1 MTKKF
6 TKVLSVLLTAVLLLS
21 CISVAVFAEEAYPK
35 LKLDTPHTL
44 SISDDSY
51 VYMTFTPDASGD
63 YAFKSQSAGDCD
75 PDIDGLYYD
84 GFNEEC
90 ELKYGDDDDVNDNDF
105 YAVYTLTAGVTY
117 TLEVEDIQA
126 SGIDFTVTVSK
137 FVEETEGSLKLG
149 TPINVKID
157 SDFKLYTFKPEK
169 DGAYAFYS
177 STPDDVY
184 ADPVIC
190 DVRSSDGKPYRIMGD
205 TDDFKNNNF
214 YVAYELS
221 AGVEY
226 TVCVMDFKGEDE
238 EFQVGVE
245 KFYGI
250 EKQPTDISHNVKM
263 YSPEDVNSY
272 SWHTVTRLSGLVTDQ
287 NATPNND
294 DHGIATFNAGKG
306 EWTAV
311 DSHHNQVYFFAIDAL
326 NGDVFTAEVTE
337 GTSMHSLYLSSKEG
351 ENLIFD
357 EGEDGKHTLT
367 VPKSG
372 TYTFSLY
379 SNDASVSVKVSR
391 EYSVLSEAIS
401 GQTTETLTEFV
412 PDTEYCAKVTYKDGS
427 EFTTNVINPKYV
439 ITQQP
444 TAEKP
449 TVGVNYEDV
458 AQYQWYQI
466 EYKKEKATDKS
477 VKIFDF
483 NEQADHF
490 SPGMLEMV
498 AVSKSS
504 YDSENNVWKSAYCTI
519 PSSGSST
526 EYIHYYFVKDLKVGD
541 VLVAKF
547 SNTQMMPF
555 LGATDP
561 SLPPVVYEK
570 QGDTVVFNITEDGEY
585 VLFVSSDKKDLTVS
599 AYIETDVNTKKLD
612 GQTDDTLT
620 GHKRNERYFCE
631 VTFKGRLPV
640 KSNIIDLVD
649 KITHQP
655 TANEPFIDV
664 NYPDAVKGY
673 QWYEVEGALKPITK
687 DMIEPDTIHSM
698 ISSYDESTEEWS
710 TEPIPFDEDKYGFS
724 YFKISLKAG
733 DKVTVFCSNEPIEW
747 YLWDSEQDIE
757 LAEDAVVD
765 GNNIVFTATKDGIYQ
780 LDVAMASED
789 ATIKAYIGSI
799 KLGKAIDG
807 QTKATLTESQKDK
820 SYACVVTYN
829 DVDALNSKHFVATAN
844 TVLMTEI
851 KKTEQLI
858 IAIPDV
864 IGKKDA
870 DAVNAAKKAYDALSA
885 AQKYA
890 LDDELVLKLNNAV
903 RDLKE
908 LQAGSPDTGD
918 SSNVAVWLAVLA
930 LSTVTLL
937 GVFAFKLRKN

>member
-6 TKVLSVLLTAVLLLS
+6 TKILSVLLTAVLLLS
-21 CISVAVFAEEAYPK
+21 CISVAVFAEEAYPE
-35 LKLDTPHTL
+35 LKLGTAHTL
-44 SISDDSY
+44 SVSDDSY
-51 VYMTFTPDASGD
+51 VYMTFTPEASGD

-84 GFNEEC
+84 GFDEEC

-137 FVEETEGSLKLG
+137 FAEETEGSLELG

-177 STPDDVY
+177 SAPY
-184 ADPVIC
+184 GAEADPMISNVC
-190 DVRSSDGKPYRIMGD
+190 SSDGEPYRIMGE
-205 TDDFKNNNF
+205 TDDFKNNDF

-221 AGVEY
+221 ADVEY
-226 TVCVMDFKGEDE
+226 TVCVMDIESEGE
-238 EFQVGVE
+238 EFKVGVE

-250 EKQPTDISHNVKM
+250 EEHPTDIRHTVKM
-263 YSPEDVNSY
+263 YFPDDVKSY
-272 SWHTVTRLSGLVTDQ
+272 SWHTTTKASGVVTDRD
-287 NATPNND
+287 ATPNND
-294 DHGIATFNAGKG
+294 DHGIATFNAEKG
-306 EWTAV
+306 EWTSV
-311 DSHHNQVYFFAIDAL
+311 GSGYNKVHFFTVDAL
-326 NGDVFTAEVTE
+326 NGDVFTAEVTQ
-337 GTSMHSLYLSSKEG
+337 GTSMHGLYLSSKEG
-351 ENLIFD
+351 ENLFFD
-357 EGEDGKHTLT
+357 EGEDGKHTVT
-367 VPKSG
+367 VNKGG

-379 SNDASVSVKVSR
+379 SNDNSVSVKVSR
-391 EYSVLSEAIS
+391 EYSVLDEAVS

-427 EFTTNVINPKYV
+427 EFLTNIIIPKYV

-449 TVGVNYEDV
+449 TVGVNREDV
-458 AQYQWYQI
+458 AEYQWYQI
-466 EYKKEKATDKS
+466 EYKKEKATDKT

-483 NEQADHF
+483 NEQAEHF
-490 SPGMLEMV
+490 SPDMLELAV
-498 AVSKSS
+498 VSKSS
-504 YDSENNVWKSAYCTI
+504 YDSEKDVWKGAYCAL

-526 EYIHYYFVKDLKVGD
+526 LYINYYFVKELKAGD
-541 VLVAKF
+541 VLVAKL
-547 SNTQMMPF
+547 SDTQAMPW
-555 LGATDP
+555 LNVTD
-561 SLPPVVYEK
+561 SSIPPVEHEE
-570 QGDTVVFNITEDGEY
+570 QGNTVIFRIAEDGEY
-585 VLFVSSDKKDLTVS
+585 VLTASSDKNDVTVS
-599 AYIETDVNTKKLD
+599 AYIETDANTKKLD
-612 GQTDDTLT
+612 GQTTDTLT
-620 GHKRNERYFCE
+620 EFKRNGRYFCE
-631 VTFKGRLPV
+631 ITFNGQQSV

-664 NYPDAVKGY
+664 NYPDAVKSY

-710 TEPIPFDEDKYGFS
+710 SEPIPFDEDKYGFS

-733 DKVTVFCSNEPIEW
+733 DKVTVFCSHEPIEW
-747 YLWDSEQDIE
+747 YLWDSEQDID
-757 LAEDAVVD
+757 LEDNAVVD
-765 GNNIVFTATKDGIYQ
+765 GNNIVFTVTKDGIYQ
-780 LDVAMASED
+780 LDVAMTSED
-789 ATIKAYIGSI
+789 ATVKAYTGAV

-807 QTKATLTESQKDK
+807 QTNAALTESQKDK
-820 SYACVVTYN
+820 SYACVVTY
-829 DVDALNSKHFVATAN
+829 DDEDALKSKHFVATAN

-851 KKTEQLI
+851 EKAEQLI
-858 IAIPDV
+858 SVIPEV

-870 DAVNAAKKAYDALSA
+870 DAINAAKKAYDALSA
-885 AQKYA
+885 EQKYA
-890 LDDELVLKLNNAV
+890 LDDDLVLKLNNAV

-918 SSNVAVWLAVLA
+918 SSNVAAWFVMLA

-937 GVFAFKLRKN
+937 GVFTLKLRKN

>member
-44 SISDDSY
+44 SVSDDSY

-63 YAFKSQSAGDCD
+63 YAFKSLSAGDCD

-84 GFNEEC
+84 GFDEKC

-117 TLEVEDIQA
+117 TLEVEDIRA
-126 SGIDFTVTVSK
+126 LGEDFTVTVSK
-137 FVEETEGSLKLG
+137 FVEKIEGSLKLDAL
-149 TPINVKID
+149 TDVKIE
-157 SDFKLYTFKPEK
+157 SGFKLYTFKPEK

-177 STPDDVY
+177 STPDGVN
-184 ADPVIC
+184 ADPMIS
-190 DVRSSDGKPYRIMGD
+190 DVCSSDGEPYCIMGD
-205 TDDFKNNNF
+205 TDDFKNNDF

-221 AGVEY
+221 ADVEY
-226 TVCVMDFKGEDE
+226 TVCVMDREVEDE
-238 EFQVGVE
+238 EFKVGVE

-250 EKQPTDISHNVKM
+250 EKQPTDISHTVKM
-263 YSPEDVNSY
+263 YFSEDVKSY

-306 EWTAV
+306 EWTSV
-311 DSHHNQVYFFAIDAL
+311 GSDYNKVHFFTVDAL

-337 GTSMHSLYLSSKEG
+337 GTSMHSLYLTSNKG
-351 ENLIFD
+351 DTLIFD

-379 SNDASVSVKVSR
+379 SNDESVSVKVSR
-391 EYSVLSEAIS
+391 EYSVLNEAVS
-401 GQTTETLTEFV
+401 GQTTEVLTEFV

-427 EFTTNVINPKYV
+427 EFTTNIISPKYV

-449 TVGVNYEDV
+449 TVGVNREDV
-458 AQYQWYQI
+458 AEYQWYQI

-490 SPGMLEMV
+490 SPDMLESV

-519 PSSGSST
+519 PSSDSST
-526 EYIHYYFVKDLKVGD
+526 EYIHYYFIKDLKVGD

-547 SNTQMMPF
+547 SDTRVMPF
-555 LGATDP
+555 LGATD
-561 SLPPVVYEK
+561 SSIPPVVYEK
-570 QGDTVVFNITEDGEY
+570 QGNTVVFNITEDGEY
-585 VLFVSSDKKDLTVS
+585 VLFVLSDKKDLTVS
-599 AYIETDVNTKKLD
+599 AYIETDVNAKKLD

-620 GHKRNERYFCE
+620 GHKRNGRYFCE
-631 VTFKGRLPV
+631 ITFNGQQSV

-664 NYPDAVKGY
+664 NYPDAVKSY
-673 QWYEVEGALKPITK
+673 QWYEVEGNLKSITK
-687 DMIEPDTIHSM
+687 EMIEPDTIHSM
-698 ISSYDESTEEWS
+698 VSSYDEMTEEWS
-710 TEPIPFDEDKYGFS
+710 TEPIPFGEDKYGFS

-733 DKVTVFCSNEPIEW
+733 DKVTVFCSHEPIEW
-747 YLWDSEQDIE
+747 YLWDREQDIE

-789 ATIKAYIGSI
+789 ATVKAYIGSI
-799 KLGKAIDG
+799 KLSKAIDG
-807 QTKATLTESQKDK
+807 QTNAALTESQKDK
-820 SYACVVTYN
+820 SYACVVTY
-829 DVDALNSKHFVATAN
+829 DDEDALKSKHFVATAN

-851 KKTEQLI
+851 EKAEQLI

-885 AQKYA
+885 EQKYA

>member
-6 TKVLSVLLTAVLLLS
+6 TKILSVLLTAVLLLS
-21 CISVAVFAEEAYPK
+21 CISVAVFAEEAYPE

-51 VYMTFTPDASGD
+51 VYMTFTPEASGD
-63 YAFKSQSAGDCD
+63 YAFMSQSVGDSD

-84 GFNEEC
+84 DFDEDC
-90 ELKYGDDDDVNDNDF
+90 ELKYGDDDDVNDYDF

-117 TLEVEDIQA
+117 TLEVEDIRA
-126 SGIDFTVTVSK
+126 LGEDFTVTVSK
-137 FVEETEGSLKLG
+137 FVEKIEGSLKLDAL
-149 TPINVKID
+149 TDVKID
-157 SDFKLYTFKPEK
+157 SGLKLYTFKPEK

-177 STPDDVY
+177 STPDGVY

-190 DVRSSDGKPYRIMGD
+190 DVCSSDGKPYRIMGD

-221 AGVEY
+221 ADVEY
-226 TVCVMDFKGEDE
+226 TVCVMDFEGEGE

-250 EKQPTDISHNVKM
+250 EKQPTDISHTVKM

-294 DHGIATFNAGKG
+294 DHGVATFDAGKG

-311 DSHHNQVYFFAIDAL
+311 DSNYNQVYFFTIDAL

-337 GTSMHSLYLSSKEG
+337 GTSMHSLYLNGKQG
-351 ENLIFD
+351 EHLTFD

-379 SNDASVSVKVSR
+379 SNDESVSVKVTR
-391 EYSVLSEAIS
+391 EYSVLNEAIS

-412 PDTEYCAKVTYKDGS
+412 SGTEYCAKVTYKDGS
-427 EFTTNVINPKYV
+427 EFMSDLITPKYT

-444 TAEKP
+444 TDEKP
-449 TVGVNYEDV
+449 TVGVNCEDGTE
-458 AQYQWYQI
+458 YQWYQI
-466 EYKKEKATDKS
+466 EYKKEKATDKT

-483 NEQADHF
+483 NEQAEHF
-490 SPGMLEMV
+490 SPGMLERV

-519 PSSGSST
+519 PSSDSST

-561 SLPPVVYEK
+561 SLPPVIYEK

-612 GQTDDTLT
+612 GQTTDTLT
-620 GHKRNERYFCE
+620 GLERNARYFCE
-631 VTFKGRLPV
+631 VTFKGQQPV
-640 KSNIIDLVD
+640 KSNIIDLID

-655 TANEPFIDV
+655 TADEPYVEV

-687 DMIEPDTIHSM
+687 EMIEPDNIHSM
-698 ISSYDESTEEWS
+698 ISSYNETTEEWS
-710 TEPIPFDEDKYGFS
+710 TEPIQLSEDRYGFS
-724 YFKISLKAG
+724 YFRISLKAG
-733 DKVTVFCSNEPIEW
+733 DNVTVFCSHEPIEW
-747 YLWDSEQDIE
+747 YLWDVEQDINLE
-757 LAEDAVVD
+757 DDAVVD
-765 GNNIVFTATKDGIYQ
+765 GNTIVFTATKDGIYQ
-780 LDVAMASED
+780 LDVAMSSED
-789 ATIKAYIGSI
+789 ATVKAYLGGIE
-799 KLGKAIDG
+799 LGKAIDG
-807 QTKATLTESQKDK
+807 QTKAALTESQKDK
-820 SYACVVTYN
+820 SYACVVTY
-829 DVDALNSKHFVATAN
+829 DDADALRSTYFVATAN

-851 KKTEQLI
+851 KKAEQLI
-858 IAIPDV
+858 VVIPDV
-864 IGKKDA
+864 ITKKDA
-870 DAVNAAKKAYDALSA
+870 DAINAAKKAYDALTA
-885 AQKYA
+885 EQKDA
-890 LDDELVLKLNNAV
+890 LEDDLVLKLNNAV

-918 SSNVAVWLAVLA
+918 SSNVAVWFAMLVF
-930 LSTVTLL
+930 STVTLL
-937 GVFAFKLRKN
+937 GVYTLKFRKN